1 MINKGL
7 KLAFNLSKTVKEKY
21 EGRIEGKKNNMTVD
35 ELFDFH
41 TKNHGRFLSW
51 ERCYKFFKDNEE
63 LFLSKSPVELSGLY
77 QRAEVELGFYL
88 ASFGMYRGSS
98 VLLIKD
104 SSIYSE
110 LISSLYAVVKD
121 EELSKEEAEKNGLEY
136 EDKLNSKL
144 YKQCDEWIKK
154 IKDGKK
160 NYYDNK
166 ILITKILMGIFGY
179 VPAFDRFFQDGLRIA
194 KEQDERFKDLTAYVR
209 DIDKWREAEG
219 TTDGFIPEELANEF
233 SKLDFHF
240 HAPYDEAEQY
250 PLMRKIDI
258 YFWFIGFCSYETD
271 KEEDKTN
278 DENQ

>member
-1 MINKGL
+1 MKEEL
-7 KLAFNLSKTVKEKY
+7 KV
-21 EGRIEGKKNNMTVD
+21 KKNNMTVG
-35 ELFDFH
+35 ELFEFH

-51 ERCYKFFKDNEE
+51 ERCYKFFKINKDK
-63 LFLSKSPVELSGLY
+63 FLSNTPAELSDLY
-77 QRAEVELGFYL
+77 RQAEVELGFYL

-104 SSIYSE
+104 SSIYSD

-121 EELSKEEAEKNGLEY
+121 EELRKAEAEKNGLEY
-136 EDKLNSKL
+136 EYKLNSKL
-144 YKQCDEWIKK
+144 YKQCDVWIKN
-154 IKDGKK
+154 IKGEKK

-179 VPAFDRFFQDGLRIA
+179 VPAFDRFFQDGLRKA

-209 DIDKWREAEG
+209 DIDKWREVEG
-219 TTDGFIPEELANEF
+219 TTDGFIPEELAKEF

-271 KEEDKTN
+271 KEKN
-278 DENQ
+278 KVKDENQYLNFS